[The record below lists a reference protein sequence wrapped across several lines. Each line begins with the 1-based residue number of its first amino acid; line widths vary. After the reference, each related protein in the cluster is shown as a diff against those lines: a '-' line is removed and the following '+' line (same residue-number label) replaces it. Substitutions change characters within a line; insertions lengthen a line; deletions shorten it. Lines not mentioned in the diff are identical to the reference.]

1 MSKLEEYYK
10 KYNLLDGIEKTLIDK
25 RKLIDHYELAKEKYI
40 QMQSYDEFELFAILF
55 SIKQLYHKSIFSFDV
70 VKLIKFVCLPDNKI
84 KFKGFF
90 YESKENYVG
99 LSKLIVKNFIKAY
112 QLKSN
117 INDIVSIFTEPTQG
131 TIDVYEHSIINNP
144 STNSLSIVEFLDEK
158 STEGWEFITVMG
170 ISYFFR
176 RKINKS

>member
-1 MSKLEEYYK
+1 LE
-10 KYNLLDGIEKTLIDK
+10 GVEKTLIDK
-25 RKLIDHYELAKEKYI
+25 KKLIEHYEFAKEKYM
-40 QMQSYDEFELFAILF
+40 QMQSYDEFELFATWF

-70 VKLIKFVCLPDNKI
+70 VKLIKFICLPDNKI
-84 KFKGFF
+84 KFRGFF
-90 YESKENYVG
+90 NENKGNYIN
-99 LSKLIVKNFIKAY
+99 LAKLIVKNFIKAY

-117 INDIVSIFTEPTQG
+117 ISDIVSIFTEPSQG

-176 RKINKS
+176 RKVNRT